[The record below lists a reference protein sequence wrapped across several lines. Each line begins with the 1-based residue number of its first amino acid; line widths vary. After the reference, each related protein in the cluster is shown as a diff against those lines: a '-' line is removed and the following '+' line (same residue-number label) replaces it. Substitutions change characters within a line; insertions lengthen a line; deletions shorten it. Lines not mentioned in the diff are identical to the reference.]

1 MANIDKNGLYCAYL
15 RKSRRDEELE
25 ALGHGETLQR
35 HEKQLRDLAGRLGI
49 RIAQYYKEV
58 VSGDTLAARP
68 EAQRLLQDVNDGM
81 WDGVLAMDV
90 DRFGRGDSVDQG
102 LIMQSLSY
110 AGVLVITPD
119 KIYDP
124 ADETDAEFF
133 EIKLFFAR
141 REYNMIKK
149 RMQRGRVASV
159 MEGSYLGG
167 PMPYGYDR
175 HRVPGRKGGWT
186 LKPNP
191 EEAEIVR
198 AMFTW
203 YAYGIDGQP
212 AGTLAIAQRLHELG
226 VVTKNGIDFTPSSVR
241 TILHNPTY
249 IGKVRWN
256 YRTSVTKIVDGQR
269 VTRRPRCENPILVDG
284 LHEAIVDPA
293 LWQLVQDK
301 FAARSA
307 PPVNV
312 NATMSNPLAGLVIC
326 DQCGHTMV
334 RKPNQRKGEPA
345 FLNCIT
351 QRCATYATYV
361 PIVEAAIL
369 EALRGWVAE
378 FESSEAP
385 QTPAVNATDA
395 ARARLVA
402 QRDVLEGQLA
412 RQYDALEQGLYTM
425 DEFRRR
431 RADIQSK
438 IADVDQ
444 ALAKLAETPRPDPRR
459 ALIPQVKT
467 VLASYTTAASA
478 QDKNDLLKSVIDH
491 VSYHKT
497 QRCYRNNNPGDYL
510 SIVVFPRMPEDDFHL
525 QK

>member
-68 EAQRLLQDVNDGM
+68 EAQRMLQDVNDGM

-124 ADETDAEFF
+124 SDDTDAEFF

-159 MEGSYLGG
+159 MDGSYLGG

-175 HRVPGRKGGWT
+175 HRLPGRKGGWT

-203 YAYGIDGQP
+203 YAYGIDGKP
-212 AGTLAIAQRLHELG
+212 AGTLAIGQKLHELG
-226 VVTKNGIDFTPSSVR
+226 VRTKKGNEFDASAIR
-241 TILHNPTY
+241 CILHNPTY

-269 VTRRPRCENPILVDG
+269 VTRRPRCDNPILVDG
-284 LHEAIVDPA
+284 LHEAIVDPE

-301 FAARSA
+301 FAAKKV
-307 PPVNV
+307 PPVN
-312 NATMSNPLAGLVIC
+312 AKAIMSNPLSGLVIC
-326 DQCGHTMV
+326 DQCGHTLH
-334 RKPNQRKGEPA
+334 RKPSQRKGEPA
-345 FLNCIT
+345 FLYCAT
-351 QRCATYATYV
+351 QRCATYATHV
-361 PIVEAAIL
+361 PVVEAAIL
-369 EALRGWVAE
+369 EALQGWVRE
-378 FESSEAP
+378 FEGTAAP
-385 QTPAVNATDA
+385 QTPTVNATEA
-395 ARARLVA
+395 ARAQLIA

-438 IADVDQ
+438 IAAVDQ
-444 ALAKLAETPRPDPRR
+444 ALATLAEVPRPDPRR
-459 ALIPQVKT
+459 ALIPQVKN
-467 VLASYTTAASA
+467 VLAAYASAPTA
-478 QDKNDLLKSVIDH
+478 QDKNILLKSVIDH

-497 QRCYRNNNPGDYL
+497 ERCYRNNAPGDHL
-510 SIVVFPRMPEDDFHL
+510 SIVVYPRMPKDDL
-525 QK
+525 